1 MEIMNLV
8 VTGTVGAGKTTFIR
22 SVSEIEVVD
31 TDRRATD
38 DVANMKQNTTV
49 AMDFGTL
56 QFGEEM
62 ALHIYGTPGQIRF
75 DFMWEILIERAHAYI
90 LLIAA
95 HRPSEFHHAR
105 RIMNFMNRQAQI
117 PMIIGITH
125 SDCEGAWTKD
135 DIALA
140 LGYQDSV
147 QQPPIVLVAAND
159 GESVAMSLI
168 ALVEHY
174 MQITAAA
181 AAAVAVES

>member
-38 DVANMKQNTTV
+38 EVADMKQNTTV

-56 QFGEEM
+56 QFGDEM

-105 RIMNFMNRQAQI
+105 RIMNFMNRKAQI

-125 SDCEGAWTKD
+125 SDCEGAWTQD

-140 LGYQDSV
+140 LGYQDST

-159 GESVAMSLI
+159 GESVAISLI

-174 MQITAAA
+174 MQMTA

>member
-1 MEIMNLV
+1 MRLV
-8 VTGTVGAGKTTFIR
+8 VTGTVGAGKSTFIR

-31 TDRRATD
+31 TDRKATD
-38 DVANMKQNTTV
+38 EVAGIKQNTTV
-49 AMDFGTL
+49 SMDFGTL

-62 ALHIYGTPGQIRF
+62 ALHLYGTPGQVRF

-105 RIMNFMNRQAQI
+105 RIMNFMNQRSHI

-125 SDCEGAWTKD
+125 GDCDGAWSNE

-140 LGYQDSV
+140 LGYQDSTNR
-147 QQPPIVLVAAND
+147 PPVVSVNAD
-159 GESVAMSLI
+159 EEESVIGALM

-174 MQITAAA
+174 METTNVEEAI
-181 AAAVAVES
+181 AVA

>member
-1 MEIMNLV
+1 MEIMRLV
-8 VTGTVGAGKTTFIR
+8 VTGTVDAGKSTFIR

-31 TDRRATD
+31 TDRKATD
-38 DVANMKQNTTV
+38 EVAGMKQNTTV
-49 AMDFGTL
+49 SMDFGTL

-62 ALHIYGTPGQIRF
+62 ALHLYGTPGQVRF

-105 RIMNFMNRQAQI
+105 RIMNFMNQRSHI

-125 SDCEGAWTKD
+125 GDCDGAWSNE

-140 LGYQDSV
+140 LGYQDSTNR
-147 QQPPIVLVAAND
+147 PPIVSVNAD
-159 GESVAMSLI
+159 EEESVIGALM

-174 MQITAAA
+174 METTNVEEAI
-181 AAAVAVES
+181 AVA